1 MTEMD
6 KLVELLENDI
16 LHDCTNDIR
25 NYIRLAIRL
34 DKSFSDLEGMER
46 VVRLGP
52 ERFYDVTSKRLYIIN
67 GYTLKYGEVYSQSL
81 LVKMLANDKE
91 TADDSKFF

>member
-46 VVRLGP
+46 VVRLGH

-81 LVKMLANDKE
+81 LVKMLAE
-91 TADDSKFF
+91 

>member
-52 ERFYDVTSKRLYIIN
+52 ERFYDVTSKRPHIIN

-91 TADDSKFF
+91 IGDDSKFF

>member
-34 DKSFSDLEGMER
+34 DKSFSDLG
-46 VVRLGP
+46 VWNV
-52 ERFYDVTSKRLYIIN
+52 
-67 GYTLKYGEVYSQSL
+67 
-81 LVKMLANDKE
+81 
-91 TADDSKFF
+91 

>member
-1 MTEMD
+1 M
-6 KLVELLENDI
+6 
-16 LHDCTNDIR
+16 
-25 NYIRLAIRL
+25 AIRL

>member
-52 ERFYDVTSKRLYIIN
+52 ERFYDVTSKRPYIIN